1 MNAFILLNIKTFDLD
16 LSVNKIVTIHPKV
29 FWTSESNNKTTH
41 TELKRLYLHNNNI
54 KYIKSGT
61 FDPLVNLEKL
71 YLNSNKL
78 SNLDNRFIVNLN
90 KLVFFRIDNNKLTQL
105 PTKWLPNSLQYLDIS
120 GNAIEY
126 MSIDTFEG
134 AFNLNMIR
142 LSPNNVNI
150 EYNTFSN
157 LTKLTT
163 IEVVPYDIEICTC
176 KYIWYLNTKS
186 YNKVCDNS
194 NNNYASIREYLKKEC
209 KLPG

>member
-1 MNAFILLNIKTFDLD
+1 MNAFILLNIKTLVLFLN
-16 LSVNKIVTIHPKV
+16 SNKIVTIYPKV

-41 TELKRLYLHNNNI
+41 TELTSLVLYNNNI

-61 FDPLVNLEKL
+61 FDPLINLEKL

-90 KLVFFRIDNNKLTQL
+90 KLTHFDIGNNELTQL
-105 PTKWLPNSLQYLDIS
+105 PTKWLPNSLQYLIIN

-126 MSIDTFEG
+126 LSIGTFEG

-142 LSPNNVNI
+142 LSPTNINI

-157 LTKLTT
+157 LTKLTYIKVAT
-163 IEVVPYDIEICTC
+163 DDLEISTC

-186 YNKVCDNS
+186 YSKVCDNS
-194 NNNYASIREYLKKEC
+194 NNKYASIREYLKEEC